1 MKTMADNEKKIEE
14 QEDVKEEEATT
25 TSEENKSEET
35 KVEEKSELDIL
46 KEKNEELTQQ
56 VAILKNEYAKAYAD
70 TENTRKRLT
79 KEFEQ
84 LSKYKIQSFALAVLP
99 VLDDCERA
107 LAHETKDET
116 YRKGVEMM
124 YSKLKAALEAEG
136 VTEIEALDK
145 PFDGNWHQALMSEHV
160 EGKEPGIVI
169 EVLQKGYK
177 LKDRILRAA
186 MVKVSE

>member
-14 QEDVKEEEATT
+14 REDVKEEEATT
-25 TSEENKSEET
+25 TSEENKSEEN

-160 EGKEPGIVI
+160 EGKEPGVVT